1 MVRGLP
7 VSGHEIE
14 AVYFLGNLP
23 LWPFLKSVADKLAL
37 PPALLVS
44 LVPKANLKKHITL
57 SG

>member
-1 MVRGLP
+1 M
-7 VSGHEIE
+7 SGHEIE

-44 LVPKANLKKHITL
+44 LVPKANLKKTHSSQWL
-57 SG
+57 V